1 MAGTASAAWP
11 RISPAARTISVADA
25 ISGKTSQTGNRVHK
39 AGSNVSTETHPSA
52 PARLIVAAA
61 IVLVGITLG
70 VNTGGTI
77 VTLAIAV
84 TAYLLLLVGVAWATR
99 ERRHGI
105 ALATTALVV
114 GLVSALLAP
123 LTWGVSLFQAALVL
137 PLAVPGLMTPGRA
150 RWLAVL
156 ALLLNAAL
164 TVLLVL
170 IWFV

>member
-1 MAGTASAAWP
+1 MCSRVRMFTSPLSFRARETVAIETPARAATSLIVG
-11 RISPAARTISVADA
+11 RSLTTRTIWPGQLRPPGRESFRGENDQRRRRDFWE
-25 ISGKTSQTGNRVHK
+25 TSQSGDK
-39 AGSNVSTETHPSA
+39 GGSNLSTETHPSA

-84 TAYLLLLVGVAWATR
+84 TAYLLLLVGVVWATR

-105 ALATTALVV
+105 ALAATALVV

-123 LTWGVSLFQAALVL
+123 
-137 PLAVPGLMTPGRA
+137 
-150 RWLAVL
+150 
-156 ALLLNAAL
+156 
-164 TVLLVL
+164 
-170 IWFV
+170 

>member
-1 MAGTASAAWP
+1 
-11 RISPAARTISVADA
+11 
-25 ISGKTSQTGNRVHK
+25 
-39 AGSNVSTETHPSA
+39 
-52 PARLIVAAA
+52 
-61 IVLVGITLG
+61 VLVGITLG

-77 VTLAIAV
+77 VTLAIVV
-84 TAYLLLLVGVAWATR
+84 TAYLLLLVGVVWATR

-105 ALATTALVV
+105 ALAATALVV